1 MVSDNRKGRP
11 CRVAAVACVGML
23 LSSWSSAAQDL
34 PGVPNSADVLAVHW
48 PASPI
53 TLASLA
59 SQGSSTR
66 ILDVHKQA
74 RPGGAELAIV
84 LSKPTDASY
93 RISADGLRVTVFLSE
108 TVLDIGMVARKRDG
122 ILHWGCEAATRA
134 PGCDLFVEMEA
145 PGALAGFRLTHAA
158 DGTAIL
164 RLALANGAPP
174 PGRPMTGI
182 AWAGGSG
189 LDPALLAFA
198 TDPAQPVSLAQTAL
212 PEAPTGQP
220 PLRQSAGNPAGAQV
234 QALNTESCTDG
245 ACASEPVTLTDGD
258 YWANYAIGPWE
269 MLKRPFA
276 MDRDSLI
283 MDAVALAAFGGAY
296 ILDEDIRGDVLRER
310 TDSSGDV
317 FDLVEPLGQFWLLAG
332 AGAAGYGT
340 GALLGDDRL
349 ARAGLLATQAVLLT
363 ALPVEA
369 TKNGFTRARPLTG
382 KGKSAWFEGGSN
394 YSFLSGH
401 TAYSFAFASAFA
413 HEYADTGWVPFVAYG
428 LAGAV
433 GLSRIHDDKHW
444 TSDVVLSALV
454 GWGVGQLVTELD
466 PFGSQEALGLKPLRN
481 GNAQG
486 LSLNYKF

>member
-34 PGVPNSADVLAVHW
+34 PSVPNSADVLAVHW

-158 DGTAIL
+158 DGTATL

-174 PGRPMTGI
+174 PGRPM
-182 AWAGGSG
+182 
-189 LDPALLAFA
+189 
-198 TDPAQPVSLAQTAL
+198 
-212 PEAPTGQP
+212 
-220 PLRQSAGNPAGAQV
+220 
-234 QALNTESCTDG
+234 
-245 ACASEPVTLTDGD
+245 
-258 YWANYAIGPWE
+258 
-269 MLKRPFA
+269 
-276 MDRDSLI
+276 
-283 MDAVALAAFGGAY
+283 
-296 ILDEDIRGDVLRER
+296 
-310 TDSSGDV
+310 
-317 FDLVEPLGQFWLLAG
+317 
-332 AGAAGYGT
+332 
-340 GALLGDDRL
+340 
-349 ARAGLLATQAVLLT
+349 
-363 ALPVEA
+363 
-369 TKNGFTRARPLTG
+369 TG